1 MNPIVIQPND
11 AIEPGADLVGAVITQ
26 EVRQDGARRF
36 RKGHR
41 ISPDDLPVIASLDRA
56 IHAVRLSEADVHEDD
71 AGRRIAALIAG
82 DGLFAREPVQSRVNL
97 VAERKG
103 LARVDA
109 GAVFAINTHGSVG
122 VFTVPDRLPVIPG
135 KIVAGA
141 KIATVA
147 IERAILDEIECLLAG
162 RDEPVLQVKP
172 FLPHTVG
179 VVVTEGL
186 ADAVRD
192 RFERAVRDKIAWY
205 GSTVLRFVHI
215 PEHPDAVAGAMR
227 DLMGEGADLILSA
240 GGNMMDPLDAS
251 LQALPEIDAT
261 ITRLGAPAH
270 PGSMFWLGYT
280 DRTEIPIVNLASCS
294 MYSKATVADL
304 VLPWVMAGEHVTAN
318 DLASLGYGGLL
329 DRDMGWRFPKYDADS
344 TDERDE
350 PI

>member
-1 MNPIVIQPND
+1 MKPIVIRPTD
-11 AIEPGADLVGAVITQ
+11 ASDPDADLVGAVITQ
-26 EVRQDGARRF
+26 EVRQDGKRYF
-36 RKGHR
+36 HKGHR
-41 ISPDDLPVIASLDRA
+41 ITRDDLPAIAGLERA
-56 IHAVRLSEADVHEDD
+56 IHAVRFDPEDVHEDD
-71 AGRRIAALIAG
+71 AGRRIADLIAG
-82 DGLFAREPVQSRVNL
+82 DGLFARKPVQSRVNI

-103 LARVDA
+103 LARVDPE
-109 GAVFAINTHGSVG
+109 AVFTINTYGSVG
-122 VFTVPDRLPVIPG
+122 VFTVPDRLPVVPG

-147 IERAILDEIECLLAG
+147 IERAILDEIERFLAG
-162 RDEPVLQVKP
+162 RDGPVLQVKP

-205 GSTVLRFVHI
+205 GSSVLRFAHI
-215 PEHPDAVAGAMR
+215 PENPDAVSTAMR
-227 DLMGEGADLILSA
+227 DLMTEGADLILSA

-280 DRTEIPIVNLASCS
+280 NRSAIPIVNLASCS

-344 TDERDE
+344 TDESDE